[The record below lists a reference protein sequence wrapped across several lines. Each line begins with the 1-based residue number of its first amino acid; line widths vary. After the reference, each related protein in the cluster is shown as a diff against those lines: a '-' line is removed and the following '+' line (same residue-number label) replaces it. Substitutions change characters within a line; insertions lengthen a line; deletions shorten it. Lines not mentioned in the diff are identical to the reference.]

1 MQPMRDIMS
10 LLGEPQTSAPVIH
23 LTGTNGKTTTA
34 RIIEQVLIAHG
45 LRTGRYTSPHL
56 TKVTERI
63 SIDGKPVD
71 DDTFV
76 RIFNEVAPLLEI
88 VDAQLEAEGEQTL
101 TYFET
106 VTALGFAIFADA
118 PVDVMIL
125 EVGLG
130 GITDATNVAD
140 GQVSVVTPIAVDHAE
155 LLGDTPGEI
164 AVEKAGII
172 KENGYLISAAQ
183 DPEAAQV
190 LLEAARAKRANFKF
204 ENIEFGVTD
213 RSVAVGGQQVSV
225 QGLAADYNN
234 MFLPLHGAHQ
244 VQNLAVAIAALE
256 AFMGGGD
263 QPLNQDI
270 LQDGLAQVNSP
281 GRLELLRTNPSLLVD
296 AAHNPHGIEATASTI
311 RETFNFS
318 ALGLVVGILDDKDAL
333 GVLSTLF
340 DHFGDDVEHLA
351 ITKSNSPRAISPEDL
366 TEIALDAGW
375 DEDYIFTTDSVVD
388 AIGWAVRGVR
398 EHDSQIQDAGR
409 TLMAGTGGA
418 GVLVTG
424 SITLVGQV
432 RDLLGSDATG
442 TDASVEIEGHDD
454 FSDFFPD
461 QDQEDDDES

>member
-1 MQPMRDIMS
+1 
-10 LLGEPQTSAPVIH
+10 
-23 LTGTNGKTTTA
+23 
-34 RIIEQVLIAHG
+34 
-45 LRTGRYTSPHL
+45 
-56 TKVTERI
+56 
-63 SIDGKPVD
+63 
-71 DDTFV
+71 
-76 RIFNEVAPLLEI
+76 
-88 VDAQLEAEGEQTL
+88 
-101 TYFET
+101 
-106 VTALGFAIFADA
+106 
-118 PVDVMIL
+118 MIL

>member
-140 GQVSVVTPIAVDHAE
+140 AQVSVVTPIAVDHAE

>member
-1 MQPMRDIMS
+1 
-10 LLGEPQTSAPVIH
+10 
-23 LTGTNGKTTTA
+23 
-34 RIIEQVLIAHG
+34 
-45 LRTGRYTSPHL
+45 
-56 TKVTERI
+56 
-63 SIDGKPVD
+63 
-71 DDTFV
+71 
-76 RIFNEVAPLLEI
+76 
-88 VDAQLEAEGEQTL
+88 
-101 TYFET
+101 
-106 VTALGFAIFADA
+106 
-118 PVDVMIL
+118 
-125 EVGLG
+125 
-130 GITDATNVAD
+130 
-140 GQVSVVTPIAVDHAE
+140 
-155 LLGDTPGEI
+155 
-164 AVEKAGII
+164 
-172 KENGYLISAAQ
+172 
-183 DPEAAQV
+183 
-190 LLEAARAKRANFKF
+190 
-204 ENIEFGVTD
+204 
-213 RSVAVGGQQVSV
+213 
-225 QGLAADYNN
+225 
-234 MFLPLHGAHQ
+234 
-244 VQNLAVAIAALE
+244 
-256 AFMGGGD
+256 MGGGD

-270 LQDGLAQVNSP
+270 LQDGLAQVTSP